1 MLDFITQLQP
11 GYIYPAI
18 FFGHIFLG
26 GLVFI
31 PALYLALTNE
41 LSLPILFAIIV
52 TSSMVIDS
60 IWYLL
65 GKGVKKE
72 RVYSF
77 SFIRSRMKEAKKFS
91 ASFDKY
97 GVWAV
102 FFTKFIYGTRIA
114 SHILAGMHKTNYWK
128 FLGATAAGT
137 SAWFGIMYFF
147 VKALDKGVSGT
158 ASAAFRIQII
168 FLVIVILLL
177 LLNWF
182 TGTYVRRR
190 LLGKSKPSESGE

>member
-1 MLDFITQLQP
+1 MVDFITQLQP

-26 GLVFI
+26 GLIFI
-31 PALYLALTNE
+31 PALYLALIHE
-41 LSLPILFAIIV
+41 LSLPILFVVIV
-52 TSSMVIDS
+52 TSSMAIDS
-60 IWYLL
+60 VWYVL
-65 GKGVKKE
+65 GKGLQKE
-72 RVYSF
+72 RVYSL
-77 SFIRSRMKEAKKFS
+77 SFIQSRMEEARRFS
-91 ASFDKY
+91 TAFSKY

-114 SHILAGMHKTNYWK
+114 SHIFAGIHKIDYWK

-137 SAWFGIMYFF
+137 SIWFGVMYFM

-168 FLVIVILLL
+168 FLTIVTLLL

-182 TGTYVRRR
+182 TGTYVRNR
-190 LLGKSKPSESGE
+190 LMRKSKPSKSRE